1 MSFGIPV
8 RNGLGLGLLA
18 STSLATGNVGYTPP
32 PGPTNGILQE
42 ASASDFI
49 MMEDGTSFILQ
60 EA

>member
-32 PGPTNGILQE
+32 PGDDGILLE
-42 ASASDFI
+42 NNTDFL
-49 MMEDGTSFILQ
+49 MLEDGTSFLLQ
-60 EA
+60 E

>member
-32 PGPTNGILQE
+32 VITTGILLE
-42 ASASDFI
+42 SSATDFI
-49 MMEDGTSFILQ
+49 MLEDGTSYLLQ
-60 EA
+60 E

>member
-32 PGPTNGILQE
+32 AVTNGILLE
-42 ASASDFI
+42 NTTDFL
-49 MMEDGTSFILQ
+49 MLEDGSSFLLQ
-60 EA
+60 E